1 MMMVSTAEKTRET
14 RLRRMAKRQGLELMK
29 SRTRDPRALD
39 YGRWY
44 VCDPWTNSIV
54 AGDPGYMNIDDIER
68 YLLDGDAERR
78 AERRNAIQ
86 QAASGERH

>member
-1 MMMVSTAEKTRET
+1 MMMVTTAEKTRET

-44 VCDPWTNSIV
+44 VHDPLTNSIV
-54 AGDPGYMNIDDIER
+54 AGDPGYMDIDDIER

-78 AERRNAIQ
+78 DERRKAIQ
-86 QAASGERH
+86 HTASGERH